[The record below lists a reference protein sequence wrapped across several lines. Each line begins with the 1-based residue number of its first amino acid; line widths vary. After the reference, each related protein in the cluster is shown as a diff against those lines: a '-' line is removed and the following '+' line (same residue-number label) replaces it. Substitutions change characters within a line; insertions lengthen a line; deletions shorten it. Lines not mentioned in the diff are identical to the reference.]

1 MKNNDFNSV
10 YDTEVRL
17 FKELE
22 ELRIVENFKSL
33 FDTKK
38 KLSAELDELNIKK
51 KDILKELKEI
61 LFDRDDKEKEL
72 KQLDELIE
80 REKGLFPKEYEEFKW
95 VMSTGQ
101 GRGT

>member
-1 MKNNDFNSV
+1 MVNNDLNSV

-22 ELRIVENFKSL
+22 ELKILENFKSL
-33 FDTKK
+33 FATKK
-38 KLSAELDELNIKK
+38 RLSTELDELNQKK
-51 KDILKELKEI
+51 KDILNDLKEI
-61 LFDRDDKEKEL
+61 LFDRDDKEKDL

-80 REKGLFPKEYEEFKW
+80 KEKELFPKEYEEYRLF
-95 VMSTGQ
+95 MSTGQ

>member
-1 MKNNDFNSV
+1 
-10 YDTEVRL
+10 L

-38 KLSAELDELNIKK
+38 ELSAQLDELNLKK

-72 KQLDELIE
+72 KQLNELIE
-80 REKGLFPKEYEEFKW
+80 REKELFPKEYEEYRV
-95 VMSTGQ
+95 VMNTRQ
-101 GRGT
+101 ARAT

>member
-1 MKNNDFNSV
+1 MKDNDFNSIYHTDV
-10 YDTEVRL
+10 KL

-38 KLSAELDELNIKK
+38 KLSTELGELNQKK

-72 KQLDELIE
+72 KQLNELIE
-80 REKGLFPKEYEEFKW
+80 KEKALFPKEYEEYRL
-95 VMSTGQ
+95 VMNRCQARAT
-101 GRGT
+101 